1 MEKTIKT
8 RDISII
14 VKEEIFKDSERLFQ
28 NAYELAK
35 QISESKEKSIFL
47 METTI
52 SLVSQFTGI
61 PELNVQNELVKM
73 INSLIGENETKEN
86 DFPIKTHAKKL
97 TN

>member
-8 RDISII
+8 KDISII
-14 VKEEIFKDSERLFQ
+14 IKEEIFKDPERLFQ

-73 INSLIGENETKEN
+73 INNLIGENETTRN

>member
-8 RDISII
+8 KDISII
-14 VKEEIFKDSERLFQ
+14 IKEEIFKDPERLFQ

-73 INSLIGENETKEN
+73 INNLIGENETTRN
-86 DFPIKTHAKKL
+86 DFPIKTYAKEL

>member
-8 RDISII
+8 KDISII

-52 SLVSQFTGI
+52 SLVSQYTGI
-61 PELNVQNELVKM
+61 PELNIQNELIKM
-73 INSLIGENETKEN
+73 INNLIGENETKEN